1 MFERFTCWDAAG
13 ATKILR
19 PLALEGNEAIFRAT
33 HSPISGLVVT
43 GTEAHDV
50 STPTEQGVLDALS
63 FSGRRHA
70 MCVVEGE
77 AGSGKSHLI
86 RWLKVNWPIGKDLTV
101 LIERADGTLDGT
113 LRQLNEKLSR
123 ETGTNLESIV
133 PRHKLTEKG

>member
-1 MFERFTCWDAAG
+1 MFERYTCWDSASAPD
-13 ATKILR
+13 ILV
-19 PLALEGNEAIFRAT
+19 PLALEGNEALFRAT

-50 STPTEQGVLDALS
+50 ARPTEQGLLDSLS
-63 FSGRRHA
+63 FPGRRHA

-86 RWLKVNWPIGKDLTV
+86 RWLRVNWPVGNDFPL

-113 LRQLNEKLSR
+113 LRQLNEK
-123 ETGTNLESIV
+123 
-133 PRHKLTEKG
+133 

>member
-1 MFERFTCWDAAG
+1 MFERFTCWDSAG

-19 PLALEGNEAIFRAT
+19 PLALEGNEAVFRAT

-77 AGSGKSHLI
+77 A
-86 RWLKVNWPIGKDLTV
+86 V
-101 LIERADGTLDGT
+101 ERARHRAERKREYRSAVKSQQTRPKREQRAPVWRLDYAFYSSARPLPG
-113 LRQLNEKLSR
+113 
-123 ETGTNLESIV
+123 
-133 PRHKLTEKG
+133 